1 MSKLA
6 ITTISIALLAASGFA
21 QADGHADHQAQIETL
36 QQEKSALLKRLNN
49 AIAFSK
55 SRGAQLES
63 EKRQRV
69 ALSKRLNNAIAFSKN
84 RGAQLESEKRQ
95 RVALSKRLNNAIA
108 FSKTRGEQLESEK
121 KQRVA
126 LSKRLNNAIAFSKTR
141 GGQLE
146 SEKKQRVAMSKRL
159 NNAIAFSKTRG
170 AQLESEKKQ
179 RVALSKR
186 LNNAIAFSKTRRN
199 QLESEQK
206 QRKTLSK
213 RLRNAIAFSKSRASG
228 VTPAGG
234 GAHSNWAANEGAS
247 LNSAFG
253 GVQGTSVSTGSEKV
267 TIQVGNN
274 GLFRTGGT
282 RLSNDGSKLL
292 SIIANELSSKD
303 SIITVIGH
311 TDNVPVGSSSLF
323 SSNESLSFARA
334 VSTLQFLRDQGIS
347 NERLSAAGYGES
359 SPIASNSTPEGRQQN
374 RRVEIIVRKP

>member
-6 ITTISIALLAASGFA
+6 ITTISIALIVASGFA

-63 EKRQRV
+63 EKKQRV
-69 ALSKRLNNAIAFSKN
+69 ALSKRLNNAIAFSKS

-108 FSKTRGEQLESEK
+108 FSKTRGSQLESEK
-121 KQRVA
+121 
-126 LSKRLNNAIAFSKTR
+126 
-141 GGQLE
+141 
-146 SEKKQRVAMSKRL
+146 
-159 NNAIAFSKTRG
+159 
-170 AQLESEKKQ
+170 
-179 RVALSKR
+179 
-186 LNNAIAFSKTRRN
+186 
-199 QLESEQK
+199 K

-228 VTPAGG
+228 VTSASG
-234 GAHSNWAANEGAS
+234 GAHSNWAANEAAS

-253 GVQGTSVSTGSEKV
+253 GVQGTSVSTGNENV

-282 RLSNDGSKLL
+282 RLSNDGSQLL
-292 SIIANELSSKD
+292 SLIANELSSKD

-311 TDNVPVGSSSLF
+311 TDNVPVGSSSVF
-323 SSNESLSFARA
+323 SSNEALSFARA

-359 SPIASNSTPEGRQQN
+359 SPIASNNTPEGRQQN
-374 RRVEIIVRKP
+374 RRVEIVVRKP

>member
-6 ITTISIALLAASGFA
+6 ITTISIALIVASGFA

-69 ALSKRLNNAIAFSKN
+69 ALSKRLNNAIAFSK
-84 RGAQLESEKRQ
+84 
-95 RVALSKRLNNAIA
+95 
-108 FSKTRGEQLESEK
+108 TRGGQLESEK

-141 GGQLE
+141 GAQLD
-146 SEKKQRVAMSKRL
+146 SEKR
-159 NNAIAFSKTRG
+159 
-170 AQLESEKKQ
+170 Q

-186 LNNAIAFSKTRRN
+186 LNNAIAFSKTRGN

-228 VTPAGG
+228 STSAGG
-234 GAHSNWAANEGAS
+234 SAQSNWAANEGGS

-253 GVQGTSVSTGSEKV
+253 GVQGTSVITGNEKV

-282 RLSNDGSKLL
+282 RLSDNGSQLL
-292 SIIANELSSKD
+292 SLIANELSSKD

-311 TDNVPVGSSSLF
+311 TDNVPVGSNSLF
-323 SSNESLSFARA
+323 SSNEALSFARA

-359 SPIASNSTPEGRQQN
+359 SPITSNNTPEGRQRN